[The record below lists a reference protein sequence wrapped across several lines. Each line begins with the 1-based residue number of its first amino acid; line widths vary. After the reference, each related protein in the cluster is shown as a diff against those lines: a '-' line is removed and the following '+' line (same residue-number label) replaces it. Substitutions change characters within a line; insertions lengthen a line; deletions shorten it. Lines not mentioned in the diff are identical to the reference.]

1 MTNDN
6 TLLYI
11 KEHRN
16 DDVRQLA
23 LQAPRNTDIDL
34 PFALDQ
40 IAGWQTAR
48 HKLPTWAATDGLIY
62 PPHLSMEQ
70 CSSEQTAGYKVEV
83 LRRIFS
89 SAAPQATEE
98 ATQATEA
105 QQTEGSEQMLS
116 MVDLTG
122 GFGVDFSYLA
132 PHFAQATY
140 VERNARLCQG
150 AEHNFALLGLSHA
163 QVVCAEAEQYV
174 DEMQPVSLIYLD
186 PARRDAQGGKT
197 VAIAQCTPDVAA
209 LLPLLLKKAQAVM
222 VKLSPMLDWHKAI
235 VDLNNHIA
243 SIDIVATHG
252 ECKELLLVLRPQQSQ
267 EVRVTCVNDAQRFSF
282 STATPY
288 ASPVPLAQPLL
299 QADEKWRNTQGTL
312 YLFEPNAAIMKAGCF
327 AALAQTYGVRAV
339 GANSHLFVADH
350 DISHFPGRRFA
361 VTALSTLNKQALKTV
376 LAGVTQA
383 NVAVRNFPLTAEALR
398 KKLKLRDGSDRYLFA
413 TTDTAGTRLLFCC
426 QQAVKQG

>member
-1 MTNDN
+1 MT
-6 TLLYI
+6 
-11 KEHRN
+11 
-16 DDVRQLA
+16 
-23 LQAPRNTDIDL
+23 
-34 PFALDQ
+34 
-40 IAGWQTAR
+40 
-48 HKLPTWAATDGLIY
+48 
-62 PPHLSMEQ
+62 SM
-70 CSSEQTAGYKVEV
+70 A
-83 LRRIFS
+83 
-89 SAAPQATEE
+89 
-98 ATQATEA
+98 
-105 QQTEGSEQMLS
+105 
-116 MVDLTG
+116 DLTG

-132 PHFAQATY
+132 PHFNHATY
-140 VERNARLCQG
+140 VERNDRLCQG
-150 AEHNFALLGLSHA
+150 AKHNFALLGLNHA
-163 QVVCAEAEQYV
+163 QVVCAEAEQFI

-299 QADEKWRNTQGTL
+299 QADEKWRHTQGTL

-398 KKLKLRDGSDRYLFA
+398 KKLKVRDGSDRYLFA

>member
-1 MTNDN
+1 MMNDN

-11 KEHRN
+11 KQHRN

-23 LQAPRNTDIDL
+23 LQATRNTDIDL

-48 HKLPTWAATDGLIY
+48 HKLPTWAATDGLVY

-70 CSSEQTAGYKVEV
+70 CSSERTARYKVEV

-89 SAAPQATEE
+89 LTAPQTSETQQTWAAPQA
-98 ATQATEA
+98 QD
-105 QQTEGSEQMLS
+105 SLKPSS
-116 MVDLTG
+116 MADLTG
-122 GFGVDFSYLA
+122 GFGVDFSFLA
-132 PHFAQATY
+132 PHFNYATY

-150 AEHNFALLGLSHA
+150 AEHNFALLGLNHA
-163 QVVCAEAEQYV
+163 QVVCAEAEQYI

-209 LLPLLLKKAQAVM
+209 LLPRLLEKAQAVM

-235 VDLNNHIA
+235 ADLNNHIA

-252 ECKELLLVLRPQQSQ
+252 ECKELLLVLRPHKSH
-267 EVRVTCVNDAQRFSF
+267 EVWVTCVNDGQRFSF

-299 QADEKWRNTQGTL
+299 QANEKWRDTQGSL
-312 YLFEPNAAIMKAGCF
+312 FLFEPNAAIMKAGCF
-327 AALAQTYGVRAV
+327 AALAQSYGVRAV
-339 GANSHLFVADH
+339 GANSHLFVGHH

-361 VTALSTLNKQALKTV
+361 VTAVSTLNKQALKTV

-398 KKLKLRDGSDRYLFA
+398 KKLKLHDGSDRYLFA

-426 QQAVKQG
+426 QPAVKQG

>member
-23 LQAPRNTDIDL
+23 LQATRHTDIDL

-70 CSSEQTAGYKVEV
+70 CSSELTARYKVEV

-89 SAAPQATEE
+89 LTAPQTSETQQTSAAPQA
-98 ATQATEA
+98 QDDLKP
-105 QQTEGSEQMLS
+105 SS
-116 MVDLTG
+116 MADLTG
-122 GFGVDFSYLA
+122 GFGVDFSFLA
-132 PHFAQATY
+132 PHFNHATY
-140 VERNARLCQG
+140 VERNDRLCQG
-150 AEHNFALLGLSHA
+150 AKHNLALLGLNHA

-197 VAIAQCTPDVAA
+197 VAIAQCTPDVAM
-209 LLPLLLKKAQAVM
+209 LLPRLLKKAQAVM

-282 STATPY
+282 STATAY

>member
-23 LQAPRNTDIDL
+23 LQAPRNADIDL

-70 CSSEQTAGYKVEV
+70 CSSEQTAQYKVEV

-89 SAAPQATEE
+89 SAAQATEE
-98 ATQATEA
+98 AAQATEA
-105 QQTEGSEQMLS
+105 QQTEGSEQMTS

-132 PHFAQATY
+132 PHFNHATY

-163 QVVCAEAEQYV
+163 RVVCAEAEQYI

-197 VAIAQCTPDVAA
+197 GAIAQCTRGGTAA
-209 LLPLLLKKAQAVM
+209 A
-222 VKLSPMLDWHKAI
+222 
-235 VDLNNHIA
+235 
-243 SIDIVATHG
+243 
-252 ECKELLLVLRPQQSQ
+252 
-267 EVRVTCVNDAQRFSF
+267 
-282 STATPY
+282 
-288 ASPVPLAQPLL
+288 
-299 QADEKWRNTQGTL
+299 
-312 YLFEPNAAIMKAGCF
+312 
-327 AALAQTYGVRAV
+327 
-339 GANSHLFVADH
+339 
-350 DISHFPGRRFA
+350 
-361 VTALSTLNKQALKTV
+361 
-376 LAGVTQA
+376 
-383 NVAVRNFPLTAEALR
+383 TAE
-398 KKLKLRDGSDRYLFA
+398 KGSGGNGEA
-413 TTDTAGTRLLFCC
+413 VAHARL
-426 QQAVKQG
+426 A

>member
-16 DDVRQLA
+16 DDVRLLA
-23 LQAPRNTDIDL
+23 LQASRNADIDL

-40 IAGWQTAR
+40 IAGWQTSR

-70 CSSEQTAGYKVEV
+70 CSSEQTAQYKVEV

-98 ATQATEA
+98 TTPQTPEA
-105 QQTEGSEQMLS
+105 QQTESSEQMPS

-132 PHFAQATY
+132 PHFAHATY

-163 QVVCAEAEQYV
+163 RVVCAEAEQYI

-197 VAIAQCTPDVAA
+197 VAIAQCTPDVEA

-235 VDLNNHIA
+235 VDLHNHIA

-282 STATPY
+282 STATAY

-299 QADEKWRNTQGTL
+299 QADEKWRDTQGTL

-339 GANSHLFVADH
+339 SANSHLFVADK

-376 LAGVTQA
+376 LAGMAQA

-426 QQAVKQG
+426 QRAD

>member
-1 MTNDN
+1 
-6 TLLYI
+6 
-11 KEHRN
+11 
-16 DDVRQLA
+16 
-23 LQAPRNTDIDL
+23 
-34 PFALDQ
+34 
-40 IAGWQTAR
+40 
-48 HKLPTWAATDGLIY
+48 
-62 PPHLSMEQ
+62 
-70 CSSEQTAGYKVEV
+70 
-83 LRRIFS
+83 
-89 SAAPQATEE
+89 
-98 ATQATEA
+98 
-105 QQTEGSEQMLS
+105 
-116 MVDLTG
+116 
-122 GFGVDFSYLA
+122 
-132 PHFAQATY
+132 
-140 VERNARLCQG
+140 
-150 AEHNFALLGLSHA
+150 
-163 QVVCAEAEQYV
+163 
-174 DEMQPVSLIYLD
+174 
-186 PARRDAQGGKT
+186 
-197 VAIAQCTPDVAA
+197 
-209 LLPLLLKKAQAVM
+209 M

-282 STATPY
+282 STAMPY
-288 ASPVPLAQPLL
+288 ASPVPLALPLL
-299 QADEKWRNTQGTL
+299 QADEKWRHTQGTL

-413 TTDTAGTRLLFCC
+413 TTDTVGTRLLFCC

>member
-1 MTNDN
+1 MTTSEFVKQFRESDPR
-6 TLLYI
+6 
-11 KEHRN
+11 K
-16 DDVRQLA
+16 LA
-23 LQAPRNTDIDL
+23 LQASRYPDVDM
-34 PFALDQ
+34 PYALNQ
-40 IAGWQTAR
+40 IQGWQTALR
-48 HKLPTWAATDGLIY
+48 KLPSWAACDGVVY
-62 PPHLSMEQ
+62 PPHLNMEQ
-70 CSSEQTAGYKVEV
+70 CSSEPTARYKQQVS
-83 LRRIFS
+83 RRWAERIPNAS
-89 SAAPQATEE
+89 RT
-98 ATQATEA
+98 
-105 QQTEGSEQMLS
+105 S
-116 MVDLTG
+116 MTDLTG
-122 GFGVDFSYLA
+122 GFGVDFS
-132 PHFAQATY
+132 FTSRCFDCATY
-140 VERNARLCQG
+140 VERNVSLCEVVGANLPRLG
-150 AEHNFALLGLSHA
+150 IRNA
-163 QVVCAEAEQYV
+163 QVECAEAEAVLEQM
-174 DEMQPVSLIYLD
+174 EPQTMIFLD
-186 PARRDAQGGKT
+186 PARRDEHGAKT
-197 VAIAQCTPDVAA
+197 VLIADCTPDVCQ
-209 LLPLLLKKAQAVM
+209 LLPSLMQKSQFVM
-222 VKLSPMLDWHKAI
+222 LKLSPMLDWHKAI
-235 VDLNNHIA
+235 VDLNNHIV

-299 QADEKWRNTQGTL
+299 QADEKWRDTQGTL

>member
-1 MTNDN
+1 MT
-6 TLLYI
+6 
-11 KEHRN
+11 
-16 DDVRQLA
+16 
-23 LQAPRNTDIDL
+23 
-34 PFALDQ
+34 
-40 IAGWQTAR
+40 
-48 HKLPTWAATDGLIY
+48 
-62 PPHLSMEQ
+62 
-70 CSSEQTAGYKVEV
+70 
-83 LRRIFS
+83 
-89 SAAPQATEE
+89 
-98 ATQATEA
+98 
-105 QQTEGSEQMLS
+105 S

-122 GFGVDFSYLA
+122 GFGVDFSFLA

-150 AEHNFALLGLSHA
+150 AEHNFALLGLNHA
-163 QVVCAEAEQYV
+163 QVVCAEAEQYI

-312 YLFEPNAAIMKAGCF
+312 YLFEPNAAIMKVGCF

-413 TTDTAGTRLLFCC
+413 TTDTVGTRLLFCC